1 MVLKTD
7 LILLFSFQGTKYER
21 LRRKIRK
28 QETAQEILRKQEL
41 ESREIAQEN
50 SHSTRRTS
58 FEERNILKYVST
70 AENE

>member
-1 MVLKTD
+1 MKNCV
-7 LILLFSFQGTKYER
+7 E
-21 LRRKIRK
+21 KIRK

>member
-1 MVLKTD
+1 MVWKAIWYFYLVFRVQN
-7 LILLFSFQGTKYER
+7 I
-21 LRRKIRK
+21 
-28 QETAQEILRKQEL
+28 ETAQEILRKQEL

-58 FEERNILKYVST
+58 FEERNIQKYVST

>member
-1 MVLKTD
+1 MKDCV
-7 LILLFSFQGTKYER
+7 E
-21 LRRKIRK
+21 KIHK

-41 ESREIAQEN
+41 KSREVAQGN

-58 FEERNILKYVST
+58 FEEWSILKYVST

>member
-1 MVLKTD
+1 MKNCV
-7 LILLFSFQGTKYER
+7 E
-21 LRRKIRK
+21 KIRK

-70 AENE
+70 AENEQ